1 MTDATPVPDDLS
13 GSPELLP
20 HGAAVGSGADPLL
33 QALLWVCRYYGVD
46 RTEQSLLGSVA
57 LDGPM
62 TPNQALTV
70 LREAGFNAGV
80 VQRQPG
86 KILSLLLPVVL
97 LLKNGDACVVT
108 KRLPDAGS
116 KGDRQARFEIV
127 LPGPEPHVCEVSEAE
142 LLPQYT
148 GFALMAALRPE
159 GQRAATGPGDDPQ
172 RHWLWGTLRKF
183 FPYYRSA
190 MVAAM
195 LSNVLMLATGM
206 FTSAVYD
213 RVIPHKAMV
222 TLWALAAGTL
232 VAVMFDMV
240 ARQLR
245 SYLIDLAGKKAD
257 LALGSLL
264 FRQTLAI
271 KLENR
276 PESAGSFAH
285 YLAQIEVV
293 REFSASATLSAL
305 TDLPFIVLF
314 VTMTGFVAG
323 PLVWVLVLSIPIVL
337 GMSWGIQS
345 LLRRYMRAN
354 MRQHADLHG
363 VLVEAV
369 EGLEDLRAAG
379 AQAHFLRRYEEA
391 NAQAAQSALSA
402 RAVSSWV
409 NNFAMISQQLV
420 TLAMLVWGV
429 HLINEGQ
436 LTGGG
441 LIGAVMFAGRAI
453 APLGSVVNLASRYQ
467 GAKAALYM
475 LNELMRQP
483 TERDPEK
490 RYLARPQLAGELAL
504 RDVSFAYPQGRQQH
518 APTVLKGVSIQ
529 IRAGDRVAIL
539 GKIGSGKSTIL
550 RLLGGLYQP
559 TEGLVQV
566 DGIDLRQIDP
576 ADFRT
581 QVGFVSQEPR
591 LFQGTLRDN
600 IFMGRPN
607 IDPHNFLA
615 VARLTGLDR
624 IAAAHPMGF
633 DLPVG
638 EMGALLSGGQRQ
650 LVALARC
657 LVTQPQ
663 ILLMDEPTSSMDA
676 QAEVDF
682 INHLRGAVGQRTLV
696 VVTHRPALLDL
707 VDRIIVVDGG
717 KVLIDGPKAQ
727 VLSALAGNRP
737 AGVVARPP
745 QAPPLQPAPPQAP
758 AQPQPAPTLA
768 SAA

>member
-1 MTDATPVPDDLS
+1 VTDATPAPDDLS
-13 GSPELLP
+13 GSPEPSP
-20 HGAAVGSGADPLL
+20 HSVAAGSAVDPLL

-46 RTEQSLLGSVA
+46 RTPQSLLGSVA

-62 TPNQALTV
+62 TAAQALTV

-80 VQRQPG
+80 VARQPSQ
-86 KILSLLLPVVL
+86 ILSLLMPVVL
-97 LLKNGDACVVT
+97 LLKNGDACVVV
-108 KRLPDAGS
+108 KRLEDKGS
-116 KGDRQARFEIV
+116 KRDRKAQFEIV
-127 LPGPEPHVCEVSEAE
+127 LPGSDPHVCTVSEDE
-142 LLPQYT
+142 LLPEYT

-159 GQRAATGPGDDPQ
+159 GKRAATGHDDDPK
-172 RHWLWGTLRKF
+172 RHWLWGTLRRF

-195 LSNVLMLATGM
+195 LSNVLMLATGL

-222 TLWALAAGTL
+222 TLWALAAGTA
-232 VAVMFDMV
+232 VAILFDMA

-323 PLVWVLVLSIPIVL
+323 PLVWVLLLAMPVIL
-337 GMSWGIQS
+337 GMSLAIQS
-345 LLRRYMRAN
+345 ILRRHMRAN
-354 MRQHADLHG
+354 MKQHADLHG

-379 AQAHFLRRYEEA
+379 AQAHFLKRYEDA
-391 NAQAAQSALSA
+391 NVQAAESALSA

-409 NNFAMISQQLV
+409 NNFAMVAQQVV

-429 HLINEGQ
+429 YLINEGQ
-436 LTGGG
+436 LSGGG

-467 GAKAALYM
+467 GAKAAMFM

-490 RYLARPQLAGELAL
+490 RYLSRPQLGGELAL
-504 RDVSFAYPQGRQQH
+504 REVSFAYPQGRQQH
-518 APTVLKGVSIQ
+518 APTVLKGVTLQ
-529 IRAGDRVAIL
+529 IRSGDRVAIL

-550 RLLGGLYQP
+550 RLLAGLYQP

-576 ADFRT
+576 ADFRA

-607 IDPHNFLA
+607 IDPHHFLA
-615 VARLTGLDR
+615 VARLTGIDR

-638 EMGALLSGGQRQ
+638 EMGTLLSGGQRQ

-676 QAEVDF
+676 QAEVEF

-707 VDRIIVVDGG
+707 VDRIVVVDGG
-717 KVLIDGPKAQ
+717 RILIDGPKAQ

-737 AGVVARPP
+737 GAQAPGAAP
-745 QAPPLQPAPPQAP
+745 QAPPQAARASQQASVP
-758 AQPQPAPTLA
+758 AQTLA

>member
-1 MTDATPVPDDLS
+1 
-13 GSPELLP
+13 
-20 HGAAVGSGADPLL
+20 LL

-46 RTEQSLLGSVA
+46 RTEQSLLGNVA

-62 TPNQALTV
+62 TANQALSV

-108 KRLPDAGS
+108 KRLADAGS
-116 KGDRQARFEIV
+116 KREREARFEIV
-127 LPGPEPHVCEVSEAE
+127 LAGPEPHVCEVSEAE

-148 GFALMAALRPE
+148 GFALMVALRPE
-159 GQRAATGPGDDPQ
+159 GQRAPTGQGDDPS

-190 MVAAM
+190 MMAAM

-264 FRQTLAI
+264 FKQTLAI
-271 KLENR
+271 KLESR

-305 TDLPFIVLF
+305 TDLPFIILF
-314 VTMTGFVAG
+314 VSMTGFVAG
-323 PLVWVLVLSIPIVL
+323 PLVWVLILSIPIVL

-354 MRQHADLHG
+354 MKQHADLHG

-518 APTVLKGVSIQ
+518 APTVLKGVSMQ

-576 ADFRT
+576 ADFRS

-624 IAAAHPMGF
+624 IAAGHPMGF

-707 VDRIIVVDGG
+707 VERIIVVDAGR
-717 KVLIDGPKAQ
+717 VLIDGPKAQ

-737 AGVVARPP
+737 GAQGQAARPP
-745 QAPPLQPAPPQAP
+745 QQPPVPQQAPQPPAAQAP
-758 AQPQPAPTLA
+758 APSLA